1 MAGIDANRKDPLAG
15 LFPILRQIRTRA
27 GLTQQQI
34 ARATGAGGR
43 HGHKLIARLEAG
55 HVSNPS
61 VKLVLDYLRACRA
74 TSQDLADFLDSF
86 LGAPLAI
93 PSRHRRGR
101 RPGAGH
107 DGSSVIPRESD
118 ESRNLAWNRVPTQS
132 EDGTILALRKE
143 AAWWKLRRG
152 IEEILH
158 QELTRLGAKPM
169 TRERKA
175 AAGYG
180 CKVFRSLYRT
190 RGSSPT
196 VRERR
201 LKRCR
206 EWAVNEGV
214 PDEVRDRVLEAMSA
228 LLAGMDAEG
237 QLDLLPPADEARHLM
252 LLKPRQRFVTDEAM
266 CHHEFVTRAFEQ
278 FQTREA
284 ARKPVIEAA
293 MNILR
298 STGLTPQKLGNYPS
312 VITAF
317 LTVAENTQ
325 PGSTARDQGL
335 TDVFRSH
342 QQPYFDQSLLH
353 RLAELVMSLRDGRT

>member
-1 MAGIDANRKDPLAG
+1 MAGIDANSNDPLAG

-55 HVSNPS
+55 HVSNSS
-61 VKLVLDYLRACRA
+61 VKLVLGYLRACRA

-86 LGAPLAI
+86 LGVPLAI

-101 RPGAGH
+101 RQAAAQGH
-107 DGSSVIPRESD
+107 DRNSPGVSD
-118 ESRNLAWNRVPTQS
+118 RVPSPSQDAT
-132 EDGTILALRKE
+132 TLALRKE
-143 AAWWKLRRG
+143 AAWWKLRRV

-158 QELTRLGAKPM
+158 QELTKLGAKPM
-169 TRERKA
+169 TVERKA

-180 CKVFRSLYRT
+180 LKVFRSLYRT

-201 LKRCR
+201 LGRCL
-206 EWAVNEGV
+206 EWAANKGV
-214 PDEVRDRVLEAMSA
+214 PDEVRDRVFETMSA
-228 LLAGMDAEG
+228 LFAGMDAKG
-237 QLDLLPPADEARHLM
+237 QLDLLPSPEEARHLM
-252 LLKPRQRFVTDEAM
+252 LLKPKQRFVTDEAM
-266 CHHEFVTRAFEQ
+266 CRHEYWMKAAEEHKA
-278 FQTREA
+278 REA

-293 MNILR
+293 MNMLR

-317 LTVAENTQ
+317 LTVAESTQ

-335 TDVFRSH
+335 ADVFHSH
-342 QQPYFDQSLLH
+342 QQPYFDQALLR
-353 RLAELVMSLRDGRT
+353 RLAELVFTLRDQRR

>member
-1 MAGIDANRKDPLAG
+1 MAGIDASGKDPLAG

-93 PSRHRRGR
+93 PPRHRRGR
-101 RPGAGH
+101 RPK
-107 DGSSVIPRESD
+107 ET
-118 ESRNLAWNRVPTQS
+118 VPALGLTPEV
-132 EDGTILALRKE
+132 EDTSLLALRRE
-143 AAWWKLRRG
+143 AAWWRLRRV

-190 RGSSPT
+190 RCSSPAM
-196 VRERR
+196 RERR

-206 EWAVNEGV
+206 EWATSKGL
-214 PDEVRDRVLEAMSA
+214 PDEVRDRVFEAMSA
-228 LLAGMDAEG
+228 FFAGMDARG

-252 LLKPRQRFVTDEAM
+252 LLKPRQRFVTDEAL
-266 CHHEFVTRAFEQ
+266 CHNEFVTRAYEQ
-278 FQTREA
+278 FLVREA

-293 MNILR
+293 MNMLR
-298 STGLTPQKLGNYPS
+298 STGLTPQKIGNYPGA
-312 VITAF
+312 ITAF

-335 TDVFRSH
+335 ADVLRNH
-342 QQPYFDQSLLH
+342 QQSYFDQALLH
-353 RLAELVMSLRDGRT
+353 HLAELVMSLRDQRV